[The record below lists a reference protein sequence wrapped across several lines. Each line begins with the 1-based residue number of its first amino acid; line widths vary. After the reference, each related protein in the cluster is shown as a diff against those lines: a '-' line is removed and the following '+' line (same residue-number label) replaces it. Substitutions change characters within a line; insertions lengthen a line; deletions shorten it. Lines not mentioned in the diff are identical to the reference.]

1 MAAPAQARTVQDCP
15 PGRRPSNSVSH
26 SGTVATMSAA
36 MPLGMRFSDHITNA
50 FPIASSST
58 PMSA

>member
-1 MAAPAQARTVQDCP
+1 MPAQARTVQGWP

-36 MPLGMRFSDHITNA
+36 MPLGMRFSDHITSA
-50 FPIASSST
+50 LPTESSRTPI
-58 PMSA
+58 SA